1 MSTASAIRS
10 HRTTLMHLTEMTSAV
25 VEVAY
30 ARTMAAE
37 GPAFLEAVEVFS
49 DLGRGLR
56 LSIALDL
63 RLMAFARVADQP
75 VRVRTET
82 PERAEPAT
90 RTEPMERE
98 RERDVERDS
107 FPMDPLGRVCAL
119 EHIITRTPELD
130 PDRKVSA
137 EIIELK
143 AFLERP
149 EPTPPEPQGPQ
160 QLKPTSTL
168 SRPPN
173 RAERRRKRRAS
184 G

>member
-1 MSTASAIRS
+1 MSTAAIMQSYRA
-10 HRTTLMHLTEMTSAV
+10 TLMHLTEMTSAV
-25 VEVAY
+25 LDVAY

-63 RLMAFARVADQP
+63 RLMAFARAADQP
-75 VRVRTET
+75 LRQRMET
-82 PERAEPAT
+82 AERAEPAA
-90 RTEPMERE
+90 RSEPMERE
-98 RERDVERDS
+98 RERDIERDS

-119 EHIITRTPELD
+119 ERIITRTPALD
-130 PDRKVSA
+130 PDHKVSA

-149 EPTPPEPQGPQ
+149 EPTPPEPSGPLAQ
-160 QLKPTSTL
+160 PAATL
-168 SRPPN
+168 ARPPN
-173 RAERRRKRRAS
+173 RAERRRMRRAS